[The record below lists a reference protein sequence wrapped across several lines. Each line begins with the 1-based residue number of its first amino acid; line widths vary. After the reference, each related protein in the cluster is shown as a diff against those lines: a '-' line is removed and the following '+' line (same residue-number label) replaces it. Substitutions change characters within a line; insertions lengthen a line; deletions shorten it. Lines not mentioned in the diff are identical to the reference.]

1 MKGVMRTGRRASK
14 LLAGVVLRA
23 LIAVPAVAAPRAGVA
38 PFPVIDAVEPL
49 PGTAAAKRL
58 EWQRKERAL
67 HGMRQRPLTDPAAA
81 GAANFSALAGAA
93 WRFDHQDITAEILP
107 ASQAVELQIAAT
119 VLVNDAADTE
129 AVKNIE
135 FFIAEV
141 DEKTLQVLGED
152 GQPVP
157 YELDQLGYGYSAI
170 KLLLPAPVAAGGK
183 IAFVFKATV
192 PLDCNGDSSL
202 GLQSCAFSSE
212 LNYVAF
218 TRYYLSSYEAQ
229 HSVSRTTLHVLT
241 GKNEVAAAPG
251 LPSGPDPAPDG
262 KLVWH
267 FEQKDATDNAG
278 FAVGTFKP
286 FAKNSSVAGQVRVFT
301 RGSYVSNADNVANVA
316 DDILGYYSQT
326 FVPFP
331 WQSGLNLIQLDGDF
345 GGGYAPLG
353 AAFMLRSA
361 FGIDEQ
367 SDASS
372 LELIA
377 HEIGHQWWGNL
388 VSPMGG
394 ADVALS
400 ESMAEYSSC
409 LYTEQKR
416 GSRGQ
421 ILGNTVSYLYTV
433 PANTDT
439 GVGSANVYG
448 SPNYFQ
454 IVYHKGSVV
463 MDMLRREL
471 GEQVFHDALTKLA
484 TDFGRDYAK
493 IADLKAACESV
504 SGRDLDWFFE
514 QWFVRKGAIRA
525 QISGRIERADGKT
538 EVRLRIQQDTG
549 AKPFRFQLP
558 IRVDCANG
566 QTEEFVQDVI
576 PDASGQTMLV
586 LPITKGPPVRIRVD
600 PLRQVLRYFAVG
612 TPGDVNLTGEV
623 DGADLVDQALRDGRA
638 IRTVWGN
645 QQRFTGDYGYN
656 ELSDLN
662 ADFRVDADDADELL
676 KWVGVVAETF

>member
-1 MKGVMRTGRRASK
+1 M
-14 LLAGVVLRA
+14 
-23 LIAVPAVAAPRAGVA
+23 
-38 PFPVIDAVEPL
+38 
-49 PGTAAAKRL
+49 AKRL
-58 EWQRKERAL
+58 AWQRKERAL
-67 HGMRQRPLTDPAAA
+67 HGVRQRPLADPIAA

-93 WRFDHQDITAEILP
+93 WRFDHQDITATLKP
-107 ASQAVELQIAAT
+107 ASPAVDLQIAAT
-119 VLVNDAADTE
+119 ALVSDAEGAE
-129 AVKNIE
+129 AIKTLEV
-135 FFIAEV
+135 FVAEV
-141 DEKTLQVLGED
+141 DETTLKVTGPDGEPL
-152 GQPVP
+152 Q

-170 KLLLPAPVAAGGK
+170 KLLLAAPVQPGGK
-183 IAFVFKATV
+183 VEFTISATV

-202 GLQSCAFSSE
+202 GLQSCAFASDLS
-212 LNYVAF
+212 YVAF

-229 HSVSRTTLHVLT
+229 HSVSRTTLHVVT
-241 GKNEVAAAPG
+241 EPGEVAAAPG
-251 LPSGPDPAPDG
+251 TPSGPDAGPDG
-262 KLVWH
+262 KLIWH
-267 FEQKDATDNAG
+267 FEQKDPTDNAG
-278 FAVGTFKP
+278 FAVGNFKTQI
-286 FAKNSSVAGQVRVFT
+286 KNSASAGQVRVFS
-301 RGSYVSNADNVANVA
+301 RGSYASNAGNVAAVA

-331 WQSGLNLIQLDGDF
+331 WQSGLNLIQLDSDF

-388 VSPMGG
+388 VSPMAGG
-394 ADVALS
+394 DVALS

-433 PANTDT
+433 PASTDT

-471 GEQVFHDALTKLA
+471 GEQVFHDALKKLS
-484 TDFGRDYAK
+484 TDYGRDYAK
-493 IADLKAACESV
+493 IADLKAACEAV
-504 SGRDLDWFFE
+504 SGRELDWFFE
-514 QWFVRKGAIRA
+514 QWFTRKGAIRA
-525 QISGRIERADGKT
+525 QIAGRIERTGDKT
-538 EVRLRIQQDTG
+538 EVRLRIQQDTK

-566 QTEEFVQDVI
+566 QTEEYVQDVI
-576 PDASGQTMLV
+576 PDASGLTVLV
-586 LPITKGPPVRIRVD
+586 LPVTKGPPVRVRVD

-638 IRTVWGN
+638 IRTTWGN